1 MIGFKKVPVKSVLI
15 TFLLSIFLIMLL
27 YADFITDDSLPEER
41 IEITESFNEEISDV
55 LSYRIHE
62 VMDGENLSII
72 FEEFKVPL
80 NTAYRIF
87 RLDKNN
93 LLSKIKPG
101 DEMKFTY
108 LGEDITG
115 IEIIK
120 DSINSIL
127 IEITDKI
134 SIKKISKDVEL
145 IQSFKSGV
153 IKTSF
158 YEAALEAE
166 IPDSI
171 IMDFAYIFGWDIDF
185 IFDIREGDSFN
196 VIYET
201 PYSEGEKVKNGDIIL
216 AKFVNRGETYSA
228 NRFFLNE
235 NDKEFFDDNGNNL
248 QKAFLRAPLDFAYIS
263 SHFNPNRMHPVL
275 HKIRAHNGV
284 DYAAKTGSPVRTTGN
299 GTVHYA
305 GRRNGCGNEI
315 VIKHSNDYSTRYCH
329 LNKFKSGIKK
339 GTKVIQGET
348 IGFVGSTGLATGPHL
363 HYEFKIGNKHVD
375 PVKLQLP
382 SAEPISQ
389 NLRPDF
395 NKILKDNKLLL
406 SKLESLYP
414 NNNE

>member
-15 TFLLSIFLIMLL
+15 AFLLSIFLIMLL
-27 YADFITDDSLPEER
+27 YADFITDDSLPEEMV
-41 IEITESFNEEISDV
+41 EISESFNEEISEV

-134 SIKKISKDVEL
+134 SIKKIYKDVEL

-171 IMDFAYIFGWDIDF
+171 IMDFAYIFGWDVDF

-235 NDKEFFDDNGNNL
+235 NDKEFFDDNGNI
-248 QKAFLRAPLDFAYIS
+248 Y
-263 SHFNPNRMHPVL
+263 
-275 HKIRAHNGV
+275 
-284 DYAAKTGSPVRTTGN
+284 
-299 GTVHYA
+299 
-305 GRRNGCGNEI
+305 
-315 VIKHSNDYSTRYCH
+315 
-329 LNKFKSGIKK
+329 KK
-339 GTKVIQGET
+339 
-348 IGFVGSTGLATGPHL
+348 
-363 HYEFKIGNKHVD
+363 
-375 PVKLQLP
+375 
-382 SAEPISQ
+382 
-389 NLRPDF
+389 
-395 NKILKDNKLLL
+395 L
-406 SKLESLYP
+406 S
-414 NNNE
+414 